1 MDAQSNL
8 TTSLVPSF
16 EGATIYEAL
25 TGRTDTLPTVAI
37 TDNFHLVPA
46 SLTLAMIDVELSTA
60 IARESVLKDVLEKTQ
75 VSDHYDYILLDLP
88 PVTAVAD
95 ALVASKLVSGMIV
108 VVRQDYVGR
117 AALSE
122 TMRQLKYAN
131 AKVLGF
137 VFNSVDDSTLPYN
150 KKYYRKGYYKGKYG
164 YNYGYQYGYGHQ
176 QVEKAQEK
184 VGQK

>member
-1 MDAQSNL
+1 MW
-8 TTSLVPSF
+8 
-16 EGATIYEAL
+16 EG
-25 TGRTDTLPTVAI
+25 
-37 TDNFHLVPA
+37 
-46 SLTLAMIDVELSTA
+46 
-60 IARESVLKDVLEKTQ
+60 
-75 VSDHYDYILLDLP
+75 
-88 PVTAVAD
+88 
-95 ALVASKLVSGMIV
+95 
-108 VVRQDYVGR
+108 